1 MEASDW
7 LEWAAFASN
16 LALDLIE
23 TLVLWRDGWC

>member
-1 MEASDW
+1 MEVADW

-23 TLVLWRDGWC
+23 TLVLWRDG

>member
-1 MEASDW
+1 MEASEW

-23 TLVLWRDGWC
+23 TVVLWRAG